1 MHTHTCMDFPV
12 LAAFSL
18 RKNCQVKAFVTKI
31 GRLVRTAQGL
41 APSIRDYDWR
51 PRHTAIRGQAT
62 GIHMI
67 PVGIIIIWVSGS
79 SSATAAGSHPP
90 RRRQGVITRDCGS
103 REARRIVI
111 CDASL
116 DSSFSRRSFDSILF
130 LAFVAFVYLRVPW
143 MPQRSSLASCW

>member
-1 MHTHTCMDFPV
+1 MDFPV

-67 PVGIIIIWVSGS
+67 PVGIIIIWVILRDCGRES
-79 SSATAAGSHPP
+79 SSAAAAGGHHP
-90 RRRQGVITRDCGS
+90 RLRQ
-103 REARRIVI
+103 
-111 CDASL
+111 
-116 DSSFSRRSFDSILF
+116 
-130 LAFVAFVYLRVPW
+130 
-143 MPQRSSLASCW
+143 